1 MSSPTFPASF
11 ARRTSGFTLIELM
24 VVVAVIGV
32 LAAITY
38 AVYQDHLLKTR
49 RLAAATCLL
58 EYGQYLER
66 YRARFFED
74 PPGVFTAPGD
84 AAPLP
89 TRDDRLAPPACLAD
103 LETRYFFT
111 GFRGELTWPLQVRI
125 AIVARPIGAQ
135 EKDKCSRLEWNSLG
149 SADSVDCY
157 DASSK
162 VVETYQ

>member
-1 MSSPTFPASF
+1 MSSPTLPASS

-24 VVVAVIGV
+24 IVVAVIGV
-32 LAAITY
+32 LAAIAY
-38 AVYQDHLLKTR
+38 AVYQNHVLKTR

-74 PPGVFTAPGD
+74 PPGVFTAPGEVP
-84 AAPLP
+84 PLP
-89 TRDDRLAPPACLAD
+89 TQDDRLAPPACLAD

-111 GFRGELTWPLQVRI
+111 GFRGELTWPLQVRL
-125 AIVARPIGAQ
+125 AIVAKPIGAQ
-135 EKDKCSRLEWNSLG
+135 EKDKCSRLEWNSLD